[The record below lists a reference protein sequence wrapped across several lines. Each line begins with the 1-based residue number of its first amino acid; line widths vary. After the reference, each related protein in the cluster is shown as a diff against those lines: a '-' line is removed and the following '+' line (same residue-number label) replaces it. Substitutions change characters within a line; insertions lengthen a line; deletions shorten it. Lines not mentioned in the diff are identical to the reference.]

1 MLAPQCQ
8 HGLLRALELE
18 WVCRLGLFVQEGIEE
33 LVVQVQGVRAFLD
46 DDDAE
51 ALEQLED
58 ELALEQLESWLFLP
72 GKVREVEGD
81 DRHCDLSLLL
91 ELGPRLV

>member
-8 HGLLRALELE
+8 HRLLRALELE
-18 WVCRLGLFVQEGIEE
+18 WVCRLGLFVQEGVEE
-33 LVVQVQGVRAFLD
+33 LVVQVQGVRALLD

-58 ELALEQLESWLFLP
+58 ELALEQLKSWLFLP
-72 GKVREVEGD
+72 GKVGKVERD
-81 DRHCDLSLLL
+81 D
-91 ELGPRLV
+91 